1 MDGPPMKPIRTLVAD
16 DEPESREGILA
27 ALRSDPEILICGECG
42 DGLEA
47 VAAIERNSPDLVFL
61 DVQMPGLDGFNV
73 IRRVGPERMPVV
85 VFVTAFDLYALRA
98 FEAHALDFLLKP
110 FSDERFADAL
120 RQAKGRVRRDRI
132 STLGEQLAALIE
144 SGADRHRTSAPAMVP
159 NGIEPLAA
167 RRFLERVMIRTAGR
181 VSPIRVDDIDWIE
194 ADDYYA
200 KVHVAGRSHLIRET
214 MDALEA
220 KLDPSRFVR
229 VHRSAIVNVDRIQS
243 VQPYFRQQHVIVLRD
258 GTKLT
263 LSRRRRAALE
273 RVLGPIL

>member
-1 MDGPPMKPIRTLVAD
+1 MEPIRTLVVD
-16 DEPESREGILA
+16 DEPDARRGILA
-27 ALRSDPEILICGECG
+27 LLRSDPDILIVGECR
-42 DGLEA
+42 DGYEA
-47 VAAIERNSPDLVFL
+47 VAAIERASPDLVFL
-61 DVQMPGLDGFNV
+61 DIQMPELDGFGV
-73 IRRVGPERMPVV
+73 LRRVGPERMPVV

-98 FEAHALDFLLKP
+98 FETHALDFLLKP
-110 FSDERFADAL
+110 FSDQRFADAL
-120 RQAKGRVRRDRI
+120 SQAKMRVRQERI

-144 SGADRHRTSAPAMVP
+144 SRAERHPTSAPATVTA
-159 NGIEPLAA
+159 GTEPPAT
-167 RRFLERVMIRTAGR
+167 RRYLERVMIRTAGR

-258 GTKLT
+258 GPQLT

-273 RVLGPIL
+273 RALGPVL